1 MKKIFLIVVLSFCFC
16 LNASAASYTLWSD
29 WGEYTED
36 EPISS
41 DLIDVRK
48 ERRYN
53 YYKYNKVLGPY
64 GTASLEYPFIDT
76 EDTTRV
82 CTQWSDEPIEES
94 SEYEVETK
102 EFYHYKKAKPVNK
115 VTVKIEGDYSYKSAA
130 IYSHDEMVSTTL
142 DPDSTYDFLIFHL
155 DRAYDADELDVKLF
169 EAQSHSTV
177 DLIYITIDGY
187 ADDEHYTNMITGFNG
202 WGTITAEGYHNTPI
216 KMDDYYTIAPM
227 TVKDTFLMKDEG
239 KILRY
244 RKCQNEYRTY
254 ALEKEYYGIYTAS
267 LVDDYI
273 LYDEEDYK
281 DYYSYRQR
289 EYIMAPIENTVAL
302 ENNTENQ
309 ETNEPTSGVDTKN
322 IKVNEIPHQ
331 IPEKETTLEVLGETI
346 VPKENITVPK
356 LTSNNLTIDTEKGNS
371 LYKTF
376 SLILLLILILILTLS
391 KLYKR
396 HKKGAKV

>member
-1 MKKIFLIVVLSFCFC
+1 
-16 LNASAASYTLWSD
+16 
-29 WGEYTED
+29 
-36 EPISS
+36 
-41 DLIDVRK
+41 
-48 ERRYN
+48 
-53 YYKYNKVLGPY
+53 
-64 GTASLEYPFIDT
+64 
-76 EDTTRV
+76 
-82 CTQWSDEPIEES
+82 
-94 SEYEVETK
+94 
-102 EFYHYKKAKPVNK
+102 
-115 VTVKIEGDYSYKSAA
+115 
-130 IYSHDEMVSTTL
+130 
-142 DPDSTYDFLIFHL
+142 
-155 DRAYDADELDVKLF
+155 
-169 EAQSHSTV
+169 
-177 DLIYITIDGY
+177 
-187 ADDEHYTNMITGFNG
+187 
-202 WGTITAEGYHNTPI
+202 
-216 KMDDYYTIAPM
+216 M

-239 KILRY
+239 KVLRY
-244 RKCQNEYRTY
+244 KKCQNEYRTY

-289 EYIMAPIENTVAL
+289 EYITVPIENIIAL
-302 ENNTENQ
+302 ENTTENQ

-322 IKVNEIPHQ
+322 IKVNETPNQ